1 MRKTNKEQIVFELE
15 ALPPDLRDLPREC
28 CPRQAENNE
37 NRRGELSSP
46 AAWSSPGVG
55 AQVASLQSLVLR
67 PGPNQCSGAH
77 LATRHPFSRKGVSR
91 PQERSLLRPL
101 FQAHPALDGNSDFEF
116 TPHWN
121 ETHIPSLTAGCA
133 NARHGKTQIGFP
145 LSRSPQPMS
154 TPAFLY
160 LKSKTKER
168 KSAAARPLHPDC
180 FQDHL
185 VLETLP
191 AFRII
196 LRLENAAAAQCESRF
211 HCSAP
216 SERVTQAR
224 KWFSHK
230 GNCPQ

>member
-67 PGPNQCSGAH
+67 PGPNQCSGAR
-77 LATRHPFSRKGVSR
+77 LAKRHPFSRKGASR
-91 PQERSLLRPL
+91 PQSGRYCDLSFRLIPRWIGSPISRL
-101 FQAHPALDGNSDFEF
+101 NS
-116 TPHWN
+116 HWN
-121 ETHIPSLTAGCA
+121 ETHIPSPRLDWKMPGGTETWK
-133 NARHGKTQIGFP
+133 NTTGFS
-145 LSRSPQPMS
+145 LSRLPQTM
-154 TPAFLY
+154 TPPVFLY

-168 KSAAARPLHPDC
+168 KPVATRPPHPDC

-191 AFRII
+191 AF
-196 LRLENAAAAQCESRF
+196 SRF
-211 HCSAP
+211 QDHSSIGKCS
-216 SERVTQAR
+216 
-224 KWFSHK
+224 
-230 GNCPQ
+230 GLY